1 VRHPST
7 IVFFMVF
14 SGLLHAQEPDLRQI
28 HVFVAL
34 CDNVSQG
41 IVPVPAN
48 IGNGNDPDANLYW
61 GCAEGFKGIFG
72 KSAEWRLAEEP
83 VPPKE
88 CILKRMVFKHVRHH
102 AVLTADA
109 YKGSEIK
116 QCITDFEAILA
127 ARECD
132 LAAYLG
138 HNGLMDFQLPDVEP
152 ASGEKSIDVVV
163 LCCKSKEYF
172 LPRLEKLGAHP
183 VLLTTQLMYP
193 GAFILRDVFET
204 WISGGNA
211 DAIRETA
218 AKAYA
223 ANQKISHKAA
233 LGVFARLAGN
243 PSEDE
248 RKSRG

>member
-1 VRHPST
+1 MRHFAA
-7 IVFFMVF
+7 ILFFIAF
-14 SGLLHAQEPDLRQI
+14 SGLLHAQKPGTRQI

-34 CDNVSQG
+34 CDNAFQG
-41 IVPVPAN
+41 IVPVPAK
-48 IGNGNDPDANLYW
+48 IGNGDDPKSNLYW
-61 GCAEGFKGIFG
+61 GCAEGFQGIFG
-72 KSAEWRLAEEP
+72 NSAAWRLTEEP
-83 VPPKE
+83 VPPKKY
-88 CILKRMVFKHVRHH
+88 ILKRMVLEHVRHH

-116 QCITDFEAILA
+116 QCIRDFEAMLA

-132 LAAYLG
+132 LAVYLG

-152 ASGEKSIDVVV
+152 ASVEKSIDVVA

-172 LPRLEKLGAHP
+172 LPRLAKLGAHP

-193 GAFILRDVFET
+193 GAFVLRDVFET

-211 DAIRETA
+211 DAIREAA

-223 ANQKISHKAA
+223 VNQKISHKAA
-233 LGVFARLAGN
+233 LDIFARLPGN
-243 PSEDE
+243 PSEN
-248 RKSRG
+248 